1 MIILVTLIYGATIFT
16 KDSSKI
22 SGLSNSA
29 SVATVSATSTSAFT
43 TTYGIED
50 VRAYW
55 SSDKSSIV
63 IYSPC
68 TIYAPQNC
76 KYLFTI
82 GLTNG
87 SSHRLPKLTTLD
99 LSNFDTSAVT
109 NMGAMFYDC
118 KALTSLNLGNFNTSA
133 VTTMNYMFSSCS
145 SLINLNLSS
154 FNTSKVG
161 GMQSMFSSCSALTSL
176 NLGNFNLTA
185 CTSFGSM
192 LSGCY
197 KLTSI
202 TLPYNLQSGKKIS
215 LPASYYNGS
224 AGPYSRVGTAT
235 SGTIVACSTA
245 SSKVTLTKK

>member
-29 SVATVSATSTSAFT
+29 SVGTVSATSTSAFT

-55 SSDKSSIV
+55 GSDKSTIV
-63 IYSPC
+63 IYFPC

-99 LSNFDTSAVT
+99 LINFNTSKVIYMDGMFYYCTSLTSLDVSNFDTSKVT
-109 NMGAMFYDC
+109 NM
-118 KALTSLNLGNFNTSA
+118 S
-133 VTTMNYMFSSCS
+133 YMFGYC
-145 SLINLNLSS
+145 LS
-154 FNTSKVG
+154 
-161 GMQSMFSSCSALTSL
+161 LTSL

-202 TLPYNLQSGKKIS
+202 TLPYNLQSGKTIS

-224 AGPYSRVGTAT
+224 AGPYNTVGTAT
-235 SGTIVACSTA
+235 SGTTVACSTA